1 MKFHSNAAK
10 KAVTMLIAATMLLG
24 CFATFCFSASA
35 ATKTDI
41 VRDGLVVWY
50 DGSNNSNGTQNL
62 EAAVWTDLTGNGND
76 LTVHLDEKNYWT
88 DNAFHVDSKAHYFP
102 QTAVDTVNAE
112 GWTVEF
118 AFGELAYNGID
129 YVTFAMSD
137 NDKFS
142 LFIRQSDGKL
152 EFKYQNRA
160 ENRPLAE
167 DGGALSNNAT
177 LSIVYYPLNEENV
190 YPIIMY
196 VNGVEAARGHST
208 LANQADTL
216 MFCHED
222 PSRSW
227 SGDIHSVRF
236 YNRALSADEI
246 LDNADADQKNYR
258 SGNKFEPTVEFGGDG
273 EDTQPDDGQQPVV
286 RPEYKND
293 LIPLDSL
300 SNVMEWNMAYAENVY
315 FHEENQNFARFQVTN
330 PTIDNPANYTQ
341 PGEEAFPEINI
352 NYQKFARMNGL
363 ENLTGED
370 VNYVVLKLKVS
381 GPIEDIN
388 MWTCVGEIYD
398 YYRGAYST
406 GSIYGGVDPDAGS
419 EIQYLIYDVEGIFE
433 GDLNSFLLTPG
444 GWDETTVLDLYE
456 LAIFKTAEEAYDYAG
471 EEYVEETDPPV
482 KETEPKVDETD
493 APKADETDAPKTEDT
508 DAPKTEET
516 APKTEETEATTGG
529 CSSVV
534 GFGAVAILTA
544 AAAAVVLKK
553 KD

>member
-1 MKFHSNAAK
+1 MKFHSHAAK

-24 CFATFCFSASA
+24 CFASFCFGASA
-35 ATKTDI
+35 ASKTDI
-41 VRDGLVVWY
+41 VRDGLVIWY
-50 DGSNNSNGTQNL
+50 DGSNNSNGTQNM

-76 LTVHLDEKNYWT
+76 LTLHLDEKNYWNE
-88 DNAFHVDSKAHYFP
+88 NAFHISKPHYLP
-102 QTAVDTVNAE
+102 QAAVDTVNAE

-118 AFGELAYNGID
+118 AFGEMTYDATD
-129 YVTFAMSD
+129 WVTFAMSD

-142 LFIRQSDGKL
+142 LFIRQTDGKL

-196 VNGVEAARGHST
+196 VNGVEAAKGHST

-216 MFCHED
+216 MFGHD
-222 PSRSW
+222 HYQRSW
-227 SGDIHSVRF
+227 SGDIHSMRF
-236 YNRALSADEI
+236 YNRALSADEV
-246 LDNADADQKNYR
+246 LDNAEADQKNYR

-273 EDTQPDDGQQPVV
+273 EDTQPGDSQEPVV

-300 SNVMEWNMAYAENVY
+300 SNVMEWNMAYADNVY

-330 PTIDNPANYTQ
+330 PTIDDPANYTQ
-341 PGEEAFPEINI
+341 PGESAFPEINI

-398 YYRGAYST
+398 YYNGAYST

-419 EIQYLIYDVEGIFE
+419 EIQYLIYDVEGLFE
-433 GDLNSFLLTPG
+433 GNLNSFLLTPG

-456 LAIFKTAEEAYDYAG
+456 LAIFKTAEEAYAYAG
-471 EEYVEETDPPV
+471 EEYVEETDPPKV
-482 KETEPKVDETD
+482 ETEAPDTD
-493 APKADETDAPKTEDT
+493 APVEDTDAPKTEDT
-508 DAPKTEET
+508 DAPKTEDT
-516 APKTEETEATTGG
+516 NKTEETDAPAEG

-534 GFGAVAILTA
+534 GFGAVAVLVA
-544 AAAAVVLKK
+544 AAAVVVLKK